1 MPHIPSHISFLL
13 IRCQPHISL
22 DDDGWDVDDGD
33 DDDQDDDLLLRSHIS
48 LLSSIKEG
56 KMETWEADVSVS
68 DWGMCVGYKRKRGI

>member
-1 MPHIPSHISFLL
+1 M
-13 IRCQPHISL
+13 
-22 DDDGWDVDDGD
+22 DGDGDDGD
-33 DDDQDDDLLLRSHIS
+33 DDDQDDDLLLRSHMS

>member
-1 MPHIPSHISFLL
+1 MPHIPSHISYL
-13 IRCQPHISL
+13 RCQPHISL

-33 DDDQDDDLLLRSHIS
+33 DDDDDQDDDLLLRSHMS